1 MEPVVMT
8 MSDSRDVI
16 STDSCDDHDYENIRP
31 IVIASAKF
39 GIRSLDTDKSSIVA
53 ETQALVETI
62 PVPGSITKLVYS
74 SPRSRGYLSTI
85 QLQLTPEII
94 PATLSKIYLRITI
107 EGELFEKI
115 FEADPNLKYTYS
127 WKGINVYRQRVYGT
141 TTALV
146 KVGYE
151 YESCTQM
158 IWNVQ
163 STMISGQDLSVSNIG
178 GWDLDIHHRY
188 NFQEGILYKGDG
200 TNIYLKDTPALIHT
214 TMGDGSRRTADCS
227 AYCDGPASHQTL
239 LSPFAI
245 VSAPDGSL
253 YLGDFN
259 LIRKI
264 NAEGQVRTILKLNA
278 TSVAHRYY
286 LAVNPQT
293 GSLYVSDPEAHR
305 ILEIIDTVSPSDVEH
320 NYRVLIGSGVRCL
333 PGDED
338 RCGDGGPAL
347 QARLIYPKGL
357 AVSSQ
362 GDVYFADGT
371 TVRMMEARTGHLV
384 TLIKP
389 HLQNNH
395 WKPLPC
401 EGTLSLEEATL
412 RWPTELAVNPL
423 DNSVHF
429 IDDNIVMKVT
439 ENGHLKVVAGRPLHC
454 SRPRSSYFTNFAS
467 YTTLASPQS
476 ITFSPAGDL
485 YIAESDARRINR
497 ISVVGTDGR
506 ISVFAGKDSKCNCQ
520 ESSCDCFNANNNLA
534 VHSLFRFISGLA
546 VTPDGSLH
554 ICDQT
559 NYRIRTI
566 KNRIP
571 DINTDQQYEVHS
583 PETGETYVFNRF
595 GLHMATNS
603 IATKENI
610 FKFSYSV
617 TTSTGSLVSVTDT
630 TGGKI
635 NIIRNYAGQ
644 VESIEN
650 AQRQKFIVKVNRKHM
665 LESFVYTANNTVD
678 IDYYR
683 SSELLRSRRDGN
695 GKTFMYDY
703 DMNGRV
709 EKAITP
715 TGSIIQLKSDISIY
729 GGMVNISSNNKE
741 ELSLLIQ
748 KSFVHKSMGHEVEI
762 VQIESDRSFI
772 MESKWGHKFVTKTAP
787 YILLHGENP
796 GLAESFPVP
805 SIERTEIGKDVVNTV
820 EWDYYVNSPVSNSPV
835 ISKVGKMLKVNGE
848 PVLSVELDRQSGG
861 QVISLDSQRT
871 GVSVNRTKYSSQI
884 SSLPPGMFP
893 TITEEFSPIGLP
905 TSWSMGSL
913 VETYSYDRQSR
924 LTGIKTGDSPGSL
937 QYLYQ
942 DMFSNTPTKVII
954 PSGGGFTLNHD
965 EVGSLKSITTPRGHV
980 HGFVQ
985 QLGVGSYSVK
995 YQAPWAREPYVQQFD
1010 QSGALLSKQYP
1021 SNSGKLIFVYDPA
1034 SHLRAVI
1041 GGSSTIHYHYMAGTA
1056 LVNSVDVIDDTFHMK
1071 TRKRHHRG
1079 SVKEIHQEFL
1089 YNLGLNNYT
1098 LRYQCDATG
1107 RLSTTSLEIIGL
1119 SEQTTLVKYDDK
1131 IGKLKGLSD
1140 LRISYISFKSVV
1152 MEDLTK
1158 NFVREKKYDEYGR
1171 FQSLNLIIKGQPVFR
1186 VNIEYNSNSQISL
1199 KSVFLLRKTTN
1210 EEVAYNANNQVNI
1223 VKSQDS
1229 SWVYTHDVNGNIA
1242 SVTEQGKP
1250 ITLGYDEGDRMVQF
1264 GDLEFVTYDERG
1276 FVIRRGEQRY
1286 SYNALGQM
1294 ISAFEPQKFA
1304 VRFYYDD
1311 EKRLIGVQD
1320 HRGSTIQ
1327 YIYSN
1332 PAFPNQVTHVHDPK
1346 LGTVQHLLYDEEN
1359 MLVAMETADDRFYVA
1374 TDDAASPIAVF
1385 DTRGK
1390 LMKQIKRTPFGRTMH
1405 DSNPGLDLPIDFH
1418 GGILD
1423 HNTRLIHYGYRV
1435 YDPVLGQWM
1444 TPDWESLGVNM
1455 RSPFQLF
1462 VYRFLNNNP
1471 INRNQ
1476 DMVRFQGTQ
1485 GWLSLVGV
1493 NIEDIVGSSYM
1504 TRNIAQ
1510 PAVVQRAVG
1519 QLDRSP
1525 EIDLAIKQSYQL
1537 SRQSFISPSFLPNHH
1552 QLCQV
1557 NRRLNLSPRI
1567 SVKSSIF
1574 GSGMLISN
1582 IDNRV
1587 IVTMFSDNGVGGKDV
1602 FQNVFSSVLSGSE
1615 MLDIESANE
1624 AEEYFF
1630 IKEENQYLN
1639 DLEELERLSGSYNV
1653 TKNSQRGGG
1662 EQVCVKNSKPN
1673 FSICLLYGVREE
1685 KIIKQKLR
1693 QSHRAAVKAA
1703 WRQEVQRVKLG
1714 FHGEWSPSER
1724 DELLR
1729 SENRGEVAGVSGFIG
1744 EEIHSVHKFPGLMGQ
1759 ASNIKFVRESQ
1770 AQSRYN
1776 ML

>member
-8 MSDSRDVI
+8 MVDTHDPVI
-16 STDSCDDHDYENIRP
+16 TDSCEDHDFENIRP

-39 GIRSLDTDKSSIVA
+39 GIRSLETDKSAIIA
-53 ETQALVETI
+53 ETQSLFETLA
-62 PVPGSITKLVYS
+62 VPGSVTRLVYS

-85 QLQLTPEII
+85 QLQLTPEAV

-151 YESCTQM
+151 YESCDTI

-163 STMISGQDLSVSNIG
+163 STRISGQDLSVSNIG

-200 TNIYLKDTPALIHT
+200 TNIYLKETPALIHT
-214 TMGDGSRRTADCS
+214 TMGDGSRRTAEC
-227 AYCDGPASHQTL
+227 AYCDGPAIQQRL

-264 NAEGQVRTILKLNA
+264 NSEGQVRTMLRLNA

-293 GSLYVSDPEAHR
+293 GSLLVSDPEAHR
-305 ILEIIDTVSPSDVEH
+305 ILEIVDTETPTNVEQ
-320 NYRVLIGSGVRCL
+320 NYRVIIGSGLRCL

-338 RCGDGGPAL
+338 RCGDGGPAR

-357 AVSSQ
+357 AVSSE
-362 GDVYFADGT
+362 GNIYFADGT
-371 TVRMMEARTGHLV
+371 TIRMMEKQSGHLI

-467 YTTLASPQS
+467 YTTLASPQVLA
-476 ITFSPAGDL
+476 FSPTGEL

-506 ISVFAGKDSKCNCQ
+506 ISVSAGKDSKCNCQ
-520 ESSCDCFNANNNLA
+520 EPSCDCFNANNNLA

-571 DINTDQQYEVHS
+571 DINRDQQYEVHS
-583 PETGETYVFNRF
+583 PETGETFVFNRF
-595 GLHMATNS
+595 GLHMATRS
-603 IATKENI
+603 IATKEALFS
-610 FKFSYSV
+610 FKYSV
-617 TTSTGSLVSVTDT
+617 STSTGSLVSVMDT

-635 NIIRNYAGQ
+635 NIIRNYAGR

-650 AQRQKFIVKVNRKHM
+650 AQRQKFIVKLDRKHM
-665 LESFVYTANNTVD
+665 LSSFVYTKNNTVD

-683 SSELLRSRRDGN
+683 SSGLLRSRRDGD

-703 DMNGRV
+703 DLNGRL

-715 TGSIIQLKSDISIY
+715 TGGIIQLKSDISIY
-729 GGMVNISSNNKE
+729 GGMVNISTNNKQ

-772 MESKWGHKFVTKTAP
+772 MESRWGHKFVTKTAP
-787 YILLHGENP
+787 FILLHGENP

-805 SIERTEIGKDVVNTV
+805 SIERTEIGKDIVNTV
-820 EWDYYVNSPVSNSPV
+820 EWDYYANSPAPGALSAM
-835 ISKVGKMLKVNGE
+835 ISKVGKKLKVNGE
-848 PVLSVELDRQSGG
+848 SVMSVELDRDTGN
-861 QVISLDSQRT
+861 QVISLDSQRAA
-871 GVSVNRTKYSSQI
+871 VSVNRTKYSSQI
-884 SSLPPGMFP
+884 SSRPSGIFP
-893 TITEEFSPIGLP
+893 TITEQYNPIGLP

-913 VETYSYDRQSR
+913 LETYSYDRQNR
-924 LTGIKTGDSPGSL
+924 LTEVKQGDSPGSL
-937 QYLYQ
+937 KYMYP
-942 DMFSNTPTKVII
+942 DMASTSPSKVII
-954 PSGGGFTLNHD
+954 PSGGGFSLNHD
-965 EVGSLKSITTPRGHV
+965 AVGSLSSITTPRGHT
-980 HGFVQ
+980 HSFVQ
-985 QLGVGSYSVK
+985 ELGIGSYKVK
-995 YQAPWAREPYVQQFD
+995 YQAPWAREPHSQQYD
-1010 QSGALLSKQYP
+1010 QTGALLARQYP
-1021 SNSGKLIFVYDPA
+1021 SNSGKVIFVYDPS

-1041 GGSSTIHYHYMAGTA
+1041 GGSSTIHYHYVSGTA
-1056 LVNSVDVIDDTFHMK
+1056 LVNSVDVIEDDFHMK

-1089 YNLGLNNYT
+1089 NNAGLNNYT
-1098 LRYQCDATG
+1098 ITYQCDSTG
-1107 RLSTTSLEIIGL
+1107 RLSTAMLEIIGL
-1119 SEQTTLVKYDDK
+1119 SEQTTLIKYDSK

-1140 LRISYISFKSVV
+1140 LRISYNSFKSTV

-1158 NFVREKKYDEYGR
+1158 NFVREKKYDDYGR
-1171 FQSLNLIIKGQPVFR
+1171 FQSLNLIIKGQPLFR

-1199 KSVFLLRKTTN
+1199 KSVFLLHKTNN

-1223 VKSQDS
+1223 VKSEDS
-1229 SWVYTHDVNGNIA
+1229 NWVYSHDINGNVV
-1242 SVTEQGKP
+1242 SVTEQGQR
-1250 ITLGYDEGDRMVQF
+1250 IAMGYDSGDRVVQF
-1264 GDLEFVTYDERG
+1264 GDLEFVTYDDRG

-1286 SYNALGQM
+1286 TYNVLGQM
-1294 ISAFEPQKFA
+1294 VSAFEPGKFA
-1304 VRFYYDD
+1304 ARFYYDD
-1311 EKRLIGVQD
+1311 QKRLIGVQD
-1320 HRGSTIQ
+1320 HRGNTVQ

-1332 PAFPNQVTHVHDPK
+1332 PAVPGQVTHIHDPK
-1346 LGTVQHLLYDEEN
+1346 TGTVKELLYDEEN
-1359 MLVAMETADDRFYVA
+1359 MLVAMETADNRYYIA

-1390 LMKQIKRTPFGRTMH
+1390 MLKQIKRTPFGRTMH
-1405 DSNPGLDLPIDFH
+1405 DSSPGIDVPIDFH

-1423 HNTRLIHYGYRV
+1423 KHTRLIHYGDRV

-1444 TPDWESLGVNM
+1444 TPDWQKLGLNIE
-1455 RSPFQLF
+1455 SPFDLF

-1471 INRNQ
+1471 LNRQ
-1476 DMVRFQGTQ
+1476 QELVRYHGTD
-1485 GWLSLVGV
+1485 GWMKLVGL
-1493 NIEDIVGSSYM
+1493 DLSDLVGSEYM
-1504 TRNIAQ
+1504 TRDIVQ
-1510 PAVVQRAVG
+1510 PDLVQGAAG

-1525 EIDLAIKQSYQL
+1525 EIELAIRQSYAL
-1537 SRQSFISPSFLPNHH
+1537 SRDSFRSVSFLPRES
-1552 QLCQV
+1552 QLCDKQ
-1557 NRRLNLSPRI
+1557 RRLNLAPRI
-1567 SVKSSIF
+1567 SLRPSIF
-1574 GSGMLISN
+1574 GSGMLVSKLDKRI
-1582 IDNRV
+1582 
-1587 IVTMFSDNGVGGKDV
+1587 IVTMFNDNNGNAGNDV
-1602 FQNVFSSVLSGSE
+1602 FQIVFSSILSSSE
-1615 MLDIESANE
+1615 MLDIGSANE

-1630 IKEENQYLN
+1630 IKEENQYQN

-1662 EQVCVKNSKPN
+1662 EQVCVKNTRPD

-1685 KIIKQKLR
+1685 KIIKQRLR
-1693 QSHRAAVKAA
+1693 QTHRAAVKRA
-1703 WRQEVQRVKLG
+1703 WHQEVRRVKLG

-1729 SENRGEVAGVSGFIG
+1729 NGEVSGFIG
-1744 EEIHSVHKFPGLMGQ
+1744 EEIHSVHKFPSLMGQ
-1759 ASNIKFVRESQ
+1759 ASNIRFARES
-1770 AQSRYN
+1770 ASQSRYN